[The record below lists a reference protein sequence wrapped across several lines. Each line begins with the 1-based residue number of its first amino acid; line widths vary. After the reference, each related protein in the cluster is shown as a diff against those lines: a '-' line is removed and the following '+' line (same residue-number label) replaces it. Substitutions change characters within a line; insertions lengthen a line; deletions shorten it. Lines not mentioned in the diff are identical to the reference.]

1 MSYTASQ
8 YILLGIV
15 AFAMSGL
22 LTWPV
27 RKLAIAIG
35 AMDHPNLPR
44 KTQKGSVPY
53 LGGISIALTI
63 WVIVFAAIS
72 FQDASTAKYL
82 LASQVLIPA
91 TLLGIMGLIDDLRGL
106 EPIPRLMIQT
116 LAALIVSVMLIQTD
130 TMGIAFGNKVID
142 ALISILWIVGI
153 CNAINFFDNH
163 DGGAAGTVSLASI
176 GIFMIAF
183 GQEQELVSAL
193 SILTAGATLGFLL
206 WNKPP
211 AKIYMGDA
219 GSLFLG
225 VIIATLTIRMNPG
238 VIPKFTSLSI
248 PLMIMAIPILDT
260 SLAVVSRLMS
270 RKSPFTGGSDHLSH
284 RLMRKNVT
292 RRQTVLV
299 LWGLTLLFV
308 LLSYLVYIGSP
319 TTRTAAMVLAGILWF
334 VLFVHFW
341 EPVDLK
347 NIGQTRF
354 RRALFI
360 NRNAVKNL
368 RIRGK

>member
-1 MSYTASQ
+1 MSYTVGQ
-8 YILLGIV
+8 YMLLGLA
-15 AFAMSGL
+15 AFAMSGF

-27 RKLAIAIG
+27 RKMAIAIG
-35 AMDHPNLPR
+35 AMDHPNLAR
-44 KTQKGSVPY
+44 KTQIGPVPY
-53 LGGISIALTI
+53 LGGIAIALTI

-72 FQDASTAKYL
+72 FQEPSPLRYF
-82 LASQVLIPA
+82 LAIQVLIPA

-116 LAALIVSVMLIQTD
+116 LSALVVSIMLIQTN

-142 ALISILWIVGI
+142 VIISILWIVGI
-153 CNAINFFDNH
+153 CNSINFFDNH

-176 GIFMIAF
+176 GVFLIAF
-183 GQEQELVSAL
+183 SQKQELVSAL

-238 VIPKFTSLSI
+238 EIPKNVSLSI
-248 PLMIMAIPILDT
+248 PLLILAIPILDT
-260 SLAVVSRLMS
+260 SLAVLSRLMN

-284 RLMRKNVT
+284 RLMRKNLT

-308 LLSYLVYIGSP
+308 LLGYFVYLGSP
-319 TTRTAAMVLAGILWF
+319 MIRILIMVSAGIFWF
-334 VLFVHFW
+334 ILFALFW
-341 EPVDLK
+341 EPVDFK
-347 NIGQTRF
+347 NTESTRF
-354 RRALFI
+354 GRASLIKF
-360 NRNAVKNL
+360 NALKIL
-368 RIRGK
+368 RIRRK